1 MRDPA
6 ENVENRQYTLRL
18 LETER
23 FDLCVVGGGITGVGI
38 ALDAATRGLHVAL
51 LEQEDFAAGTSSRTT
66 KLIHGGLRYL
76 AQGQFKVTREAS
88 IERRHLLKLAP
99 DLVKPLQFVAPIH
112 GFADRL
118 IMEAGLTGYDLLAS
132 LQNVRNHYAI
142 SRSQLYHWFPILR
155 GAEYSGGLVYY
166 DAQTDDARLTIMV
179 AREAARY
186 GALIANHCQVMKL
199 QGEKR
204 VDRLLCRDT
213 LTGREFLVQ
222 ARRVILATGVW
233 IDDLLGSGQQRPAL
247 VRPAKGVHLILPQ
260 HVIGSKR
267 ALLMRFPEDK
277 RYVFAIPWKGRTL
290 LGTTDTNYNG
300 PLDAPPVSEE
310 DVHYLLQVL
319 HVCAPFAKATET
331 DILGAQAG
339 LRPLVNKVG
348 KSADAISRE
357 DRIIV
362 DPRGFLTI
370 IGGKLTTYRS
380 MARKAVDQAV
390 GLLISDGILSSFP
403 ASRTGEVPIGGF
415 PLGKAGEIGRD
426 KLRQDLRAVFDEEV
440 TNHLLASY
448 AAGAQ
453 EILRLALQQP
463 DLKERIVPELPVLRV
478 EALYATQAE
487 WALTLDDVLTRRLG
501 LTLLAPRS
509 TLDVAHSVAQLIAPL
524 VGWNSRDIDHQFDL
538 YKEVTYQHTWP
549 PTRA

>member
-1 MRDPA
+1 MTVLT
-6 ENVENRQYTLRL
+6 EKGENRQSTLRL
-18 LETER
+18 LETEQ

-38 ALDAATRGLHVAL
+38 ALDAVTRGLHVAL
-51 LEQEDFAAGTSSRTT
+51 LEQADFATGTSSRTT

-99 DLVKPLQFVAPIH
+99 DLVKPLQFVVPIR

-118 IMEAGLTGYDLLAS
+118 LMEAGLTGYDLLAS
-132 LQNVRNHYAI
+132 FQNVHNHYTI
-142 SRSQLYHWFPILR
+142 SRSQLYRWFPILR
-155 GAEYSGGLVYY
+155 GAEYSSGLVYY

-179 AREAARY
+179 AKEAARY
-186 GALIANHCQVMKL
+186 GAIVANHCQVMKL

-204 VDRLLCRDT
+204 IDRLLCRDT

-233 IDDLLGSGQQRPAL
+233 VDGLLAREQQHPPL

-260 HVIGSKR
+260 HVIGSQL

-290 LGTTDTNYNG
+290 LGTTDTNYSG
-300 PLDAPPVSEE
+300 PLESPPVLAE
-310 DVHYLLQVL
+310 DVHYLLRVL
-319 HVCAPFAKATET
+319 RVCAPSARISET

-339 LRPLVNKVG
+339 LRPLVNETG
-348 KSADAISRE
+348 KSADALSRE
-357 DRIIV
+357 DKILL

-370 IGGKLTTYRS
+370 IGGKLTTYRH
-380 MARKAVDQAV
+380 MAKKVVDQTI
-390 GLLISDGILSSFP
+390 GLLISDGTLSSFP
-403 ASRTGEVPIGGF
+403 ASRTGEIPIGGF
-415 PLGKAGEIGRD
+415 PLGKVGELGRD
-426 KLRQDLRAVFDEEV
+426 KLKQDLRGTFDEEV
-440 TNHLLASY
+440 VNHLLASY

-453 EILRLALQQP
+453 EILRLALERP
-463 DLKERIVPELPVLRV
+463 DLKERIVPELPVIRA
-478 EALYATQAE
+478 EALYTVQTE
-487 WALTLDDVLTRRLG
+487 WAFTLDDVLTRRLR

-509 TLDVAHSVAQLIAPL
+509 TFTLAPSVAQLIAPL
-524 VGWNSRDIDHQFDL
+524 LEWNSRDIDHQIAL
-538 YKEVTYQHTWP
+538 YREVAYQHIWP
-549 PTRA
+549 PPSA